1 MAVLGVDGWKGSWV
15 GAYVDDGLVTWRH
28 GRFAELLTGVPA
40 DPADGDVL
48 AHLADLTVVGVD
60 IPIGLA
66 EQGHRGCDLAAR
78 AALGRAASRA
88 FLMPPRFALEAAS
101 LAEANRLLRAA
112 GEPGCSAQTWGL
124 RAAVLEVAASVD
136 TATPGRVVE
145 VHPELAFLHLAGS
158 VLPPKKTARGV
169 AARIAALSGWVDVLG
184 ALRRAPDRVP
194 VDDALDALA
203 AAWSAQRVATG
214 TATAHPDGEART
226 DRDGR
231 PMVIH
236 A

>member
-1 MAVLGVDGWKGSWV
+1 MAVLGVDGWNGSWV
-15 GAYVDDGLVTWRH
+15 GAYVQDGAVTWRH
-28 GRFAELLTGVPA
+28 GRFAELLTAGPA
-40 DPADGDVL
+40 DLADPDKP
-48 AHLADLTVVGVD
+48 ADLTDSTVIGVD

-66 EQGHRGCDLAAR
+66 ERGRRGCDLAAR
-78 AALGRAASRA
+78 VALGRAASRV
-88 FLMPPRFALEAAS
+88 FLMPPRFALEAPS

-124 RAAVLEVAASVD
+124 RSAVLEVAASVG
-136 TATPGRVVE
+136 TGTPGRVVE

-158 VLPPKKTARGV
+158 VLPPKKTASGV
-169 AARIAALSGWVDVLG
+169 AARIAALSGWVDVLD

-214 TATAHPDGEART
+214 TATAYPERDART

>member
-1 MAVLGVDGWKGSWV
+1 MQVLGVDGWKGSWV
-15 GAYVDDGLVTWRH
+15 GAYVEGSTVTWRI
-28 GRFAELLTGVPA
+28 GRFAELVPSDRTAVA
-40 DPADGDVL
+40 D
-48 AHLADLTVVGVD
+48 LADLAVVGVD

-66 EQGHRGCDLAAR
+66 EGGRRGCDLAAR
-78 AALGRAASRA
+78 AALGPAASRV
-88 FLMPPRFALEAAS
+88 FLMPPRFALEAVS

-124 RAAVLEVAASVD
+124 RAAVLEVAAHPG
-136 TATPGRVVE
+136 TATGGRVVE
-145 VHPELAFLHLAGS
+145 VHPELAFLQLTGT

-169 AARIAALSGWVDVLG
+169 AARIAALSGWVD
-184 ALRRAPDRVP
+184 ALDAIRRAPDRVP

-214 TATAHPDGEART
+214 TATAYPEREART

>member
-1 MAVLGVDGWKGSWV
+1 MQVLGVDGWQGSWV
-15 GAYVDDGLVTWRH
+15 GAYVEDHVVTWGY
-28 GRFAELLTGVPA
+28 GRFAELLTSER
-40 DPADGDVL
+40 DEL
-48 AHLADLTVVGVD
+48 AVVGVD

-66 EQGHRGCDLAAR
+66 EQGRRGCDLAAR
-78 AALGRAASRA
+78 AALGRAAARV
-88 FLMPPRFALEAAS
+88 FLMPPGFALEAPG
-101 LAEANRLLRAA
+101 LGEANRLLRAA

-124 RAAVLEVAASVD
+124 RAAVLEVAAHPW
-136 TATPGRVVE
+136 TALPGRVVE
-145 VHPELAFLHLAGS
+145 VHPELSFLHLTGT
-158 VLPPKKTARGV
+158 VCPPKKSASGV
-169 AARIAALSGWVDVLG
+169 AARIAALAGWVDVLG

-194 VDDALDALA
+194 VDDALDALG

-214 TATAHPDGEART
+214 TATAYPEREAHT